1 MPSSAHSKHHACPRC
16 GAARVHRSRR
26 RSGFE
31 RVLSFFGGAFH
42 RCHQCELRLMR
53 FGPLTLRVNWL
64 ESLKRHASLGILL
77 AAATVAILIAI
88 LWFGRLRFS
97 GGEALLL
104 PF

>member
-1 MPSSAHSKHHACPRC
+1 
-16 GAARVHRSRR
+16 
-26 RSGFE
+26 
-31 RVLSFFGGAFH
+31 
-42 RCHQCELRLMR
+42 MR